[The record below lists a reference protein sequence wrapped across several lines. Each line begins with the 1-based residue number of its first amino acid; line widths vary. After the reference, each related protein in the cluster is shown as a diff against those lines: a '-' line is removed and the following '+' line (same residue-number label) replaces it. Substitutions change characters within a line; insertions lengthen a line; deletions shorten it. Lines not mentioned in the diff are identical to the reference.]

1 MMQWILMTLLFIFN
15 FIFMNIK
22 HPLAMGL
29 TLLIQTIMVSMLSG
43 LMTKS
48 FWFSYILF
56 LVMLGGM
63 LVLFIY
69 VTSLASNEMFSFSI
83 KLMISTLI
91 MFMLSMILLYF
102 IDKNLLLQYMNT
114 EIQPINNL
122 NSFISENSLSLNK
135 LYNYPTNL
143 LTILLMNYLL
153 ITLIAVVKITNLFK
167 GPLRPMFN

>member
-1 MMQWILMTLLFIFN
+1 MMQWILMSFIFIFN
-15 FIFMNIK
+15 FIFFNMK

-29 TLLIQTIMVSMLSG
+29 ILLIQTTLVCLMSG

-56 LVMLGGM
+56 LVFLGGM

-83 KLMISTLI
+83 KLLLISMMIFMVMMITL
-91 MFMLSMILLYF
+91 FM
-102 IDKNLLLQYMNT
+102 IDKNILMQYS
-114 EIQPINNL
+114 NL
-122 NSFISENSLSLNK
+122 ENQLISNMYSYTTENSLSLNK

-153 ITLIAVVKITNLFK
+153 ITLIAVVKITNLHK